1 MIQFYKALADETR
14 LQIIGIMSMGEFSV
28 QEITRILNM
37 GQSRISRHLK
47 ILSESGIAESRRD
60 GARVF
65 YRNNSQASGH
75 MEDVLK
81 KTIEWIRGSE
91 HWEALKTSIE
101 EVLEWRRSQS
111 RSFFSEVG
119 QDWPSILERFVEQD
133 EFIKALRKTMKG
145 TDILADLGCGPGHLI
160 RHLHEEVPYI
170 IGVDYSVRMLDLARN
185 NLRDLIS
192 KGHVD
197 LRLGA
202 LEHLPMQDEE
212 VNGVLVTLVLHHLA
226 EPAAV
231 FREFHRV
238 INAGGMVT
246 IVDFK
251 QHDNEEFREEMAD
264 LWLGFDPRD
273 LKNWLEETG
282 FANVKVQDFPGGK
295 GNIDLMIARGRK
307 AK

>member
-47 ILSESGIAESRRD
+47 ILSDAGIAESRRD

-65 YRNNSQASGH
+65 YRNDSMASGH
-75 MEDVLK
+75 LAKVMK
-81 KTIEWIRGSE
+81 QTIEWLKDSDE
-91 HWEALKTSIE
+91 WEPLKTAVE
-101 EVLEWRRSQS
+101 EILEWRRSKS

-133 EFIKALRKTMKG
+133 VFIRELSRNLEG
-145 TDILADLGCGPGHLI
+145 IDVLADLGCGPGHLI
-160 RHLHEEVPYI
+160 RHISETVPYI
-170 IGVDYSVRMLDLARN
+170 IGVDYSIRMLDLARN
-185 NLRDLIS
+185 NLRDLVS
-192 KGHVD
+192 RGHVD

-202 LEHLPMQDEE
+202 LEHLPMKDGE
-212 VNGVLVTLVLHHLA
+212 VDGVLVTLVLHHLA

-231 FREFHRV
+231 FREFIRV
-238 INAGGMVT
+238 IAPGGTVT

-251 QHDNEEFREEMAD
+251 QHDHEHFRDEMAD

-273 LKNWLEETG
+273 LKNWLIETG
-282 FANVKVQDFPGGK
+282 FNHVNVQDFPGGK
-295 GNIDLMIARGRK
+295 DDINLIIASGRK
-307 AK
+307 SG